1 MEIKREELLK
11 EPILKLFKKYLIPSF
26 IGSIV
31 IVLYSVVD
39 RYFVGKISEEALAG
53 AGVAFYIIMMFIAFS
68 MLIGVGAG
76 TIISIRLGQKK
87 KAEAEK
93 ILGNAIFMFFVVGVA
108 LVAILE
114 WKLDFILL
122 YSGANSETL
131 PYARAFLKILIPA
144 VFPMFFSFGMS
155 SILSAQGTPRIAM
168 LSMIIGGVTNMIL
181 DYIFIVFMKMGIEGA
196 AIATLIGNTLSSIFV
211 MSFMLFRKLPF
222 TINLFGYKL
231 ETKSSLKIRWKYLKP
246 NISIIMSIL
255 SVGVA
260 PFLLQFASSFVGLI
274 TNRIVDL
281 NGGTAGVAIMT
292 IINSY
297 LPIVTMSVYSISQA
311 AQPIIG
317 FNYGAQNYLRVKK
330 ALIISIVM
338 AIILSTFFWIVMMLI
353 PRELILFFNEK
364 SKVDSLREGMK
375 AIRIYFSLIIPAS
388 LGIIVPNYF
397 QAVGKPRYSV
407 ILNVM
412 RQIVIF
418 LLVVIIFSRI
428 WKLDGV
434 WYAQPFTDFIFT
446 TIVLFVLYKEYK
458 SLNIKIKEASQ

>member
-114 WKLDFILL
+114 WKLDFILV

-181 DYIFIVFMKMGIEGA
+181 DYIFIVSMKMGIEGA

-317 FNYGAQNYLRVKK
+317 FNYGAQN
-330 ALIISIVM
+330 
-338 AIILSTFFWIVMMLI
+338 
-353 PRELILFFNEK
+353 
-364 SKVDSLREGMK
+364 
-375 AIRIYFSLIIPAS
+375 
-388 LGIIVPNYF
+388 
-397 QAVGKPRYSV
+397 
-407 ILNVM
+407 
-412 RQIVIF
+412 
-418 LLVVIIFSRI
+418 
-428 WKLDGV
+428 
-434 WYAQPFTDFIFT
+434 
-446 TIVLFVLYKEYK
+446 
-458 SLNIKIKEASQ
+458 

>member
-1 MEIKREELLK
+1 
-11 EPILKLFKKYLIPSF
+11 LIPSF

-114 WKLDFILL
+114 WKLDFILV

-181 DYIFIVFMKMGIEGA
+181 DYIFIVSMKMGIEGA

>member
-1 MEIKREELLK
+1 
-11 EPILKLFKKYLIPSF
+11 
-26 IGSIV
+26 
-31 IVLYSVVD
+31 
-39 RYFVGKISEEALAG
+39 
-53 AGVAFYIIMMFIAFS
+53 
-68 MLIGVGAG
+68 
-76 TIISIRLGQKK
+76 
-87 KAEAEK
+87 
-93 ILGNAIFMFFVVGVA
+93 
-108 LVAILE
+108 
-114 WKLDFILL
+114 
-122 YSGANSETL
+122 
-131 PYARAFLKILIPA
+131 
-144 VFPMFFSFGMS
+144 MFFSFGMS

-181 DYIFIVFMKMGIEGA
+181 DYIFIVSMKMGIEGA